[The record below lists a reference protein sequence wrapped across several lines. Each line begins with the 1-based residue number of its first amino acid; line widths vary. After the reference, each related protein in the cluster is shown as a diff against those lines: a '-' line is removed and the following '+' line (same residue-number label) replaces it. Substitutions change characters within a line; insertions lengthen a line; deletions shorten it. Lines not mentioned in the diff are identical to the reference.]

1 MAGRIGIFLT
11 VALMSGACVAA
22 GSPGPGGIAHPTGAS
37 DLVLR
42 IETGGGLINP
52 AFVAGQIPQLSIFG
66 DGRVITTGPQI
77 AIYPGPALPNVIAS
91 RISEEG
97 LQKILENAQAAGL
110 LGPDAQYD
118 FPLIAD
124 APTTTFTVVAAGG
137 RHVISAYALAEAG
150 PNDAH
155 LDPDVR
161 RARAALF
168 AFEQRVT
175 DLRGMLGTAVVEAE
189 GPYVPT
195 SMRILAMPAQPDN
208 SSGIEPNLKD
218 WPLATPLATFGAP
231 GGFAEGM
238 RCGTVSGAELTTL
251 MPLLQASNQLTYWRS
266 GGQTFQL
273 TLRPLLPDETGCPPT
288 T

>member
-1 MAGRIGIFLT
+1 MAGRIGIFLAAT
-11 VALMSGACVAA
+11 LMAGACVGAA
-22 GSPGPGGIAHPTGAS
+22 SPGGIAHPTGAR

-77 AIYPGPALPNVIAS
+77 EIYPGPALPNVIAS
-91 RISEEG
+91 RISEDG

-118 FPLIAD
+118 AGPIAD
-124 APTTTFTVVAAGG
+124 TGTTTFTVVAGG
-137 RHVISAYALAEAG
+137 AKHVVSASALGDPASDD
-150 PNDAH
+150 PQ

-175 DLRGMLGTAVVEAE
+175 DLHGMLGTAVVEPE
-189 GPYVPT
+189 GPYQPT
-195 SMRILAMPAQPDN
+195 SVRIYALPAQPDN

-218 WPLATPLATFGAP
+218 WPLATPLATLGAP

-238 RCGTVSGAELTTL
+238 RCGVVSGAELTTL
-251 MPLLQASNQLTYWRS
+251 LPVLQASNQLTYWRS

-288 T
+288 S